1 MLSLPDPK
9 AMLWSELAPLLRVVH
24 ELEFR
29 LAMLAEH
36 LGVVA
41 GVIALAITTA
51 VVVAVEFRA
60 RAAASPTVPG
70 ARDASRGTSQRSRW
84 AGVKARSRSR
94 FPDGRVRRGA
104 RHRVSTGLREQR

>member
-29 LAMLAEH
+29 LAMLGEH

-41 GVIALAITTA
+41 GVIALAVTTA
-51 VVVAVEFRA
+51 VLVAAEFRA
-60 RAAASPTVPG
+60 RGTASHPVPSE
-70 ARDASRGTSQRSRW
+70 RDASRRTSQRSRW
-84 AGVKARSRSR
+84 AGVKAPTRGR

-104 RHRVSTGLREQR
+104 PHRVLTGLREPR